1 MCDPTGCVMHSPQC
15 IHQHAL
21 LLSYLSCRAMID
33 GDINP
38 RAQHLAQQ
46 IPGILSQPEFEGL
59 NLDAVEKRFFK
70 APFGSLNRNERAEAS
85 WLIEGM
91 AVLSWAIGKSDLPPF
106 HQKVEGS
113 KASAALGIFQPD
125 SPERIAGAT
134 IRNPDEVESGAITYS
149 ALSWRLSEQNKSPKA
164 INFAEKLKDPK
175 SPHLLVDGIELK
187 DGDLAID
194 GTSLREVPPK
204 RFGEV
209 SGIVFQ
215 RYKAFRWLLGL
226 ENGYATLTTIN

>member
-15 IHQHAL
+15 IHRHAL
-21 LLSYLSCRAMID
+21 LLCYLSWRAMID
-33 GDINP
+33 GKIDP
-38 RAQHLAQQ
+38 RTHQLAQQ
-46 IPGILSQPEFEGL
+46 IPIILSQPEFEGL
-59 NLDAVEKRFFK
+59 NLDAVEKRFFN
-70 APFGSLNRNERAEAS
+70 APVGSLNRNERTEAS

-91 AVLSWAIGKSDLPPF
+91 AVLSWAIGKSELPTF
-106 HQKVEGS
+106 HQKVDGR

-125 SPERIAGAT
+125 TPERITGAT

-149 ALSWRLSEQNKSPKA
+149 ALSWRLSEHIKCPQT

-175 SPHLLVDGIELK
+175 SPHLLVEGIELK
-187 DGDLAID
+187 DRDLAID
-194 GTSLREVPPK
+194 RTSLREVPTE
-204 RFGEV
+204 RLGEV